1 MRSAKTASTRS
12 SLVGKRRN
20 MVAIPTP
27 ASRATDA
34 MEAFRPSRA
43 NTSRAAAMI
52 RSRLRSASLRR
63 GWAAVL
69 SGVSGLP
76 GFMPPS
82 LTIGL
87 TYPFLVL
94 RWQRANRIGLSGS

>member
-1 MRSAKTASTRS
+1 MRSAKTAATSS

-20 MVAIPTP
+20 MVAMPTP

-43 NTSRAAAMI
+43 NTLRAAAMI
-52 RSRLRSASLRR
+52 RPRLRSASLRS
-63 GWAAVL
+63 GWAAV
-69 SGVSGLP
+69 SSEGWEPGV
-76 GFMPPS
+76 MPAS
-82 LTIGL
+82 LATGL

-94 RWQRANRIGLSGS
+94 A